1 MHIIKAALAQEH
13 IFGDVLICIGHK
25 QLQDQVRGDW
35 NLGRGRYVRESAS

>member
-1 MHIIKAALAQEH
+1 MCIIKAALAQEH

-35 NLGRGRYVRESAS
+35 NLGRGRYIRESAC